1 MSLSVIGAGFGRTGT
16 ESMKLAL
23 EALGYSP
30 CHHMTEVLANPAQIA
45 LWRRAADGHLPD
57 WEEAYAGYKSA
68 VDWPTAFYWR
78 QLSEYYPEA
87 KILLTV
93 RASGSWYDSFSKT
106 ILPLIVAGNDP
117 ETIGVKMLNKL
128 VFGGRPDDRAH
139 AISVYERNIA
149 EVKLTIPLRRLLVY
163 ELGSGWQP
171 LCAFLGKDIPSIPY
185 PQSNSTGEFQA
196 RFAKN

>member
-149 EVKLTIPLRRLLVY
+149 EVKLTTPSRRLLVY